1 MNKEME
7 RIKRDKRLIREMIDA
22 SCELARKKGRHDLE
36 PGCNCISC
44 INKRKR
50 ILENSGLN
58 NPDEWK
64 YTL

>member
-7 RIKRDKRLIREMIDA
+7 RIERDKRLIREMIDA
-22 SCELARKKGRHDLE
+22 SCELAGKKGRHDLE

-50 ILENSGLN
+50 IIDNIGEN
-58 NPDEWK
+58 DEWK

>member
-1 MNKEME
+1 MNNEME
-7 RIKRDKRLIREMIDA
+7 RIERDKRFIREMIDA
-22 SCELARKKGRHDLE
+22 SFELAKKKGRHDLE

-50 ILENSGLN
+50 IMENTGDN
-58 NPDEWK
+58 DEWT

>member
-1 MNKEME
+1 MNKERE
-7 RIKRDKRLIREMIDA
+7 RTERDRRLIMEMIDA
-22 SCELARKKGRHDLE
+22 SWELTKKKGRHDLE

-50 ILENSGLN
+50 IMEDAGEN
-58 NPDEWK
+58 DEWK

>member
-1 MNKEME
+1 MNNEME
-7 RIKRDKRLIREMIDA
+7 RIERDERLIREMIDA

-36 PGCNCISC
+36 HGCNCISC

-50 ILENSGLN
+50 ITENAGEN
-58 NPDEWK
+58 DEWK